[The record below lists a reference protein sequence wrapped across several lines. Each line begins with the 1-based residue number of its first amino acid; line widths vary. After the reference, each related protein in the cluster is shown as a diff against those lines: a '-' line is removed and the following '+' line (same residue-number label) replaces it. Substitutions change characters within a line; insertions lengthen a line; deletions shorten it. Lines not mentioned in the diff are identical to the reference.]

1 MFPYNVETIQRFIAP
16 SYKGRQIGLL
26 PYAYPLTFLA
36 FAQNANSSQQL
47 NIQASADFLLLGI
60 KYRAQIG
67 TAQTVSNKTAAFV
80 RMLITDNGSGEQ
92 FTSAAVDLENY
103 CNNGPHGVGSG
114 ALPYPRLIAG
124 RSSLTVALTGYQ
136 PTAETYTTIDLLF
149 EGVNIR
155 VFK

>member
-1 MFPYNVETIQRFIAP
+1 MFQYSIESVQRFIAP
-16 SYKGRQIGLL
+16 SYRGRQIGLL
-26 PYAYPLTFLA
+26 PYAYSLTFTS
-36 FAQNANSSQQL
+36 FAQNATASQQL
-47 NIQASADFLLLGI
+47 SIQASADFLLLGV

-67 TAQTVSNKTAAFV
+67 TAQTISNKTAAFV

-92 FTSAAVDLENY
+92 FTASAVDLENY
-103 CNNGPHGVGSG
+103 CANGRTEAGV
-114 ALPYPRLIAG
+114 LPYPRLIAG